1 MMPAT
6 TKRRS
11 TLDRR
16 DREFI
21 ATTVLSAYI
30 KATLDDIA
38 VMQSADLPEP
48 VRERLIWQFEAQLE
62 QAKEIAAKLSGSDT
76 EEDA

>member
-1 MMPAT
+1 MPAT